1 MVQRTPVQQTG
12 VLSPESM
19 GRATEQLRDWY
30 GAAAGRI
37 RRSVL
42 PDHDHPGGS
51 TTRPRVTA
59 SAGRTVGQR
68 ALVLLPSL
76 LVGVAAIL
84 LLLAIGLFAFRLV
97 YNDRIYPSVVVGDV
111 SVGGLTAQQAEARIE
126 ERAAELEQGTITFD
140 YSGKTWAPTLSEI
153 GATVETERSVSQAYS
168 LGRNDDA
175 ASRFAFTGD
184 ILRGDQRVSLRT
196 RVDPTALNAWFDQV
210 DRDLGQPA
218 VNAEIVVDG
227 TDVTIS
233 PDATGIV
240 VDRDAATETIL
251 GSLTTLTPVQG
262 DLPTAVAEPQI
273 RAADL
278 EPMRDDVRGALSK
291 PVRVQFEGRDWRI
304 EAETLS
310 QFLTVKS
317 TYTDGK
323 AGVDLAVDQKA
334 LSAVLREQFTGE
346 INRSPVD
353 ARVAWSDTD
362 GLVALEPSTDGITL
376 KSTEFAKVLS
386 ESFLDDHQRV
396 DIPVVVTK
404 PEVDSNNLEAL
415 QINDRL
421 AQGDSNYDGGSDERN
436 TNIEVGV
443 GLMNGTLVAPGEIF
457 SFNSAI
463 GEITADKGYVEASV
477 VVAERSG
484 RDIGGGICQVS
495 TTVFRAALLAGMPI
509 AEWHPHTYRIKG
521 YERDGWGPGYD
532 ASILQWGSDPA
543 QWGDFKFENTTDGW
557 LLVESWTTF
566 PHVIV
571 NIYGKDMGT
580 TVEITNTFEGDV
592 IQEYDD
598 VEVVKEDL
606 PAGTIRQTEYPMQG
620 YEAAFV
626 RVLKDKD
633 GNVIAEREFY
643 THFKGRGNVYEVSP
657 DMRGQSRSE

>member
-1 MVQRTPVQQTG
+1 MVQRTPVQQSGILT
-12 VLSPESM
+12 PESM
-19 GRATEQLRDWY
+19 GRAAEQLRDWY
-30 GAAAGRI
+30 GAAAGRV

-42 PDHDHPGGS
+42 PDHDQPGGT
-51 TTRPRVTA
+51 TTRPQATA
-59 SAGRTVGQR
+59 LAGRTVGQR
-68 ALVLLPSL
+68 IFAFLPWL

-84 LLLAIGLFAFRLV
+84 FLLAIGLFAFRLM

-126 ERAAELEQGTITFD
+126 ERAAELERGTITFA
-140 YSGKTWAPTLSEI
+140 YGGKTWTPSLSEL

-184 ILRGDQRVSLRT
+184 ILSGDQLVSLRT
-196 RVDPTALNAWFDQV
+196 RVDPTALNAWFHQV

-227 TDVTIS
+227 TDVTIA

-240 VDRDAATETIL
+240 VDRDAATDTIL
-251 GSLTTLTPVQG
+251 ASLTALTPVRG
-262 DLPTAVAEPQI
+262 ELPTVVAEPQI

-278 EPMRDDVRGALSK
+278 EPMRDDVREALSK

-310 QFLTVKS
+310 QFLTVNS
-317 TYTDGK
+317 TYIDGK
-323 AGVDLAVDQKA
+323 AGVNLAVDQKA

-362 GLVALEPSTDGITL
+362 GLIALEPSTDGITL

-404 PEVDSNNLEAL
+404 PEIDSNNLEAL
-415 QINDRL
+415 QINERL
-421 AQGDSNYDGGSDERN
+421 GRGDSNFEGGTAQRD

-443 GLMNGTLVAPGEIF
+443 GLMNGTLVKPGGIF
-457 SFNSAI
+457 SFNEAV

-477 VVAERSG
+477 VVGERTG
-484 RDIGGGICQVS
+484 KDIGGGICQVS
-495 TTVFRAALLAGMPI
+495 TTVFRAALLGGMPI
-509 AEWHPHTYRIKG
+509 EEWHPHTYRIQG
-521 YERDGWGPGYD
+521 YERDGWGPGFD

-543 QWGDFKFENTTDGW
+543 QWGDFKFQNPTDGW
-557 LLVESWTTF
+557 LLVESWVAY

-571 NIYGKDMGT
+571 NIYGKDIGT
-580 TVEITNTFEGDV
+580 TVKITEQFQNKV
-592 IQEYDD
+592 VQEYDD
-598 VEVVKEDL
+598 LEVVKEDL
-606 PAGTIRQTEYPMQG
+606 PAGTIRQTEYPLEG
-620 YEAAFV
+620 YEVAFV
-626 RVLKDKD
+626 RVMKDKD

-657 DMRGQSRSE
+657 DMQGQSGAG

>member
-1 MVQRTPVQQTG
+1 MVQRTPVQQSGLLT
-12 VLSPESM
+12 PESM
-19 GRATEQLRDWY
+19 GRAAEQLRDWY

-42 PDHDHPGGS
+42 PDHDHAADA
-51 TTRPRVTA
+51 TTRPRATA
-59 SAGRTVGQR
+59 LAGGTVGHR
-68 ALVLLPSL
+68 IVTFLPWL
-76 LVGVAAIL
+76 LVGVAAVVF
-84 LLLAIGLFAFRLV
+84 LLAIGLFAFRLM

-111 SVGGLTAQQAEARIE
+111 PVGGLTAQQAEARID
-126 ERAAELEQGTITFD
+126 ERAAELERGTIAFA
-140 YSGKTWAPTLSEI
+140 YGGKTWTPTLSEL
-153 GATVETERSVSQAYS
+153 GATVETDRSVRQALS
-168 LGRNDDA
+168 LGRNNDA

-184 ILRGDQRVSLRT
+184 ILRGDQLVSLRT
-196 RVDPTALNAWFDQV
+196 RVEPTALNAWYDQV

-218 VNAEIVVDG
+218 VDAEIVVDG

-240 VDRDAATETIL
+240 VDRDAATDTIL
-251 GSLTTLTPVQG
+251 ASLTALTPVQG
-262 DLPTAVAEPQI
+262 ELPTVVAEPRI

-278 EPMRDDVRGALSK
+278 EPMRDDVREALSK
-291 PVRVQFEGRDWRI
+291 PVRAQFEGQDWRI

-310 QFLTVKS
+310 QFLTVTS

-362 GLVALEPSTDGITL
+362 GLIALEPSTDGITL
-376 KSTEFAKVLS
+376 KSTEFARVVS

-396 DIPVVVTK
+396 NIPVVVTK
-404 PEVDSNNLEAL
+404 PEIDSNNLEAL
-415 QINDRL
+415 QINERL
-421 AQGDSNYDGGSDERN
+421 GRGDSNFEGGTNERD

-443 GLMNGTLVAPGEIF
+443 GLMNGTLVKPGGIF
-457 SFNSAI
+457 SFNEAV

-477 VVAERSG
+477 VVGERTG
-484 RDIGGGICQVS
+484 KDIGGGICQVS
-495 TTVFRAALLAGMPI
+495 TTVFRAALLGGMPI
-509 AEWHPHTYRIKG
+509 EEWHPHTYRIQG

-543 QWGDFKFENTTDGW
+543 QWGDFKFQNPTDGW
-557 LLVESWTTF
+557 LLVESWVAY

-571 NIYGKDMGT
+571 NIYGKDIGT
-580 TVEITNTFEGDV
+580 TVEITERFQNKVVE
-592 IQEYDD
+592 EYEDL
-598 VEVVKEDL
+598 EVVKEDL
-606 PAGTIRQTEYPMQG
+606 PAGTIRQTEYPLEG
-620 YEAAFV
+620 YEVAFV
-626 RVLKDKD
+626 RVMKDKD

-643 THFKGRGNVYEVSP
+643 TNFKGRGNVYEVSP
-657 DMRGQSRSE
+657 DMQGESGAG